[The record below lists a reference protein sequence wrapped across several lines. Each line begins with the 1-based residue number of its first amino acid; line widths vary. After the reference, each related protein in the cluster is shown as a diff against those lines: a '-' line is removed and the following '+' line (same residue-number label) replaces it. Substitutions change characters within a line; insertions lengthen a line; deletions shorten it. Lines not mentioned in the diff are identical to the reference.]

1 MTNRKNAMTITPA
14 QYQIALN
21 DLFKKG
27 DILPVTTIE
36 YDEGRCLAKS
46 STLLYMWDAAGLGYV
61 HDINAAKTISVVIND
76 EDGCPQF
83 TESLLF
89 NRAPE
94 LDLHI

>member
-1 MTNRKNAMTITPA
+1 MTNKKNAMTIILS
-14 QYQIALN
+14 QYQVALN

-27 DILPVTTIE
+27 AILPVTTIV
-36 YDEGRCLAKS
+36 YDDGRLIAKS

-61 HDINAAKTISVVIND
+61 HDIKAAKTISVVTYD
-76 EDGCPQF
+76 EDDCPQF
-83 TESLLF
+83 SEALLF